1 MESDDDADG
10 HDRRTPGTASDDAE
24 TVVAAE
30 RLLRS
35 LHEHG
40 VTRLFANLG
49 TDHAPLLEAAARLDA
64 ADRTAAYP
72 EIVVC
77 PHEFAAMSAAH
88 GYTAATG
95 EPQAVL
101 VHVDVGTQ
109 NLGAAMHNAHRSR
122 VPMVVLAG
130 LAPITDE
137 GFVGSRNNVVQ
148 YVQDVFDQPGVVRE
162 YYRWTGEYKPP
173 ADPDQSVVRAL
184 ERAQDVPQGPTYL
197 TATREALET
206 PIRPTEEAGREVRS
220 IRRPGADDGTLH
232 DLAALVAAAE
242 RPAVVVGGSHATDE
256 HAAIQSLVDFAEAA
270 GAGVIEHSPTRL
282 CFPRTHDLHVGFDPA
297 TAVDHADLLVAV
309 DVDVPWIPWDGSPP
323 AEMSVVQIDP
333 EPTKATYPSW
343 DFDVDVT
350 AAADPVTTLDRLAT
364 RLDPDDGAAGRDAWR
379 ERHRAIERAS
389 DETLAAHRDA
399 DRLTPAVVAAA
410 VDDLVDDRTVVVN
423 DATTSS
429 GAVLRHVD
437 LSRPGS
443 YRGFGGSGLGWGAA
457 AAVGVKLAEP
467 DSRVIATVGDGA
479 YVFAN
484 PTACAWLA
492 AAHGAPTLTV
502 VVNNGGWNAVSLSTQ
517 GQHPQGVAAEEGVPG
532 SAFAPRLE
540 LSRPATVVGAHTE
553 RVTERSELAAALR
566 AAAEAVDGG
575 TPAVVD
581 VHVEPVE

>member
-1 MESDDDADG
+1 MGSDDADG
-10 HDRRTPGTASDDAE
+10 PDRRTPGTATESPE

-30 RLLRS
+30 RMLRS
-35 LHEHG
+35 LREHG

-64 ADRTAAYP
+64 AGETAAFP
-72 EIVVC
+72 ELVIC

-88 GYTAATG
+88 GHAAATG

-109 NLGAAMHNAHRSR
+109 NLGAALHNAHRSR
-122 VPMVVLAG
+122 VPLVVLAG
-130 LAPITDE
+130 LAPITDD

-148 YVQDVFDQPGVVRE
+148 YVQDVFDQPGIVRE
-162 YYRWTGEYKPP
+162 YCRWTGEYQPP
-173 ADPDQSVVRAL
+173 ADPDQTVVRAL
-184 ERAQDVPQGPTYL
+184 ERARDVPQGPTYV

-206 PIRPTEEAGREVRS
+206 PIHPTGGDGRSVRS
-220 IRRPGADDGTLH
+220 IRRPGADDATLD
-232 DLAALVAAAE
+232 DLVDLLTAAD
-242 RPAVVVGGSHATDE
+242 RPVVVVGGSHAADE
-256 HAAIQSLVDFAEAA
+256 RAAVRTLVDFAETA
-270 GAGVIEHSPTRL
+270 GAGVIEHAPTRL
-282 CFPRTHDLHVGFDPA
+282 CFPRAHDLHAGFDPA
-297 TAVDHADLLVAV
+297 AAFDRADLVLAV
-309 DVDVPWIPWDGSPP
+309 DVDVPWIPWQGSPP
-323 AEMSVVQIDP
+323 TDAPVVQIDP

-343 DFDVDVT
+343 DFGVDVT
-350 AAADPVTTLDRLAT
+350 VAADPIATLDRLAG
-364 RLDPDDGAAGRDAWR
+364 RLDPETGATGRDAWR
-379 ERHRAIERAS
+379 ERHRAIERDAR
-389 DETLAAHRDA
+389 ETLAAHRED

-429 GAVLRHVD
+429 GAVLTHVD

-443 YRGFGGSGLGWGAA
+443 YRGYGGSGLGWGAA

-492 AAHGAPTLTV
+492 AAHDAPTLTV

-517 GQHPQGVAAEEGVPG
+517 GQHPDGVAADLGVPG
-532 SAFAPRLE
+532 STFVPRLD
-540 LSRPATVVGAHTE
+540 LSHPAKVAGAHTE
-553 RVTERSELAAALR
+553 RVTERSALRSSLR
-566 AAAEAVDGG
+566 AAADAVEDG

-581 VHVEPVE
+581 VHVEPVS